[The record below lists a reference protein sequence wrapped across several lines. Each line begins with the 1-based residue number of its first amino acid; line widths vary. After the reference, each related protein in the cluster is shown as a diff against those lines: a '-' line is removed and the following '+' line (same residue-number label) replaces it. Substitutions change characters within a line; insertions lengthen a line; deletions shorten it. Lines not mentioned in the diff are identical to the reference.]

1 MNILVAD
8 DELAIRELVGEVLE
22 GDGHSITLA
31 EDGED
36 ALEKF
41 KRSWHEIVFSD
52 IRMPK
57 MNGIELLTAVKEI
70 NENTQFI
77 IMTSHASIDNSIE
90 ALKKGA
96 FDYILKP
103 FEDLDVV
110 TDAANRAITN
120 LSGIRRQQYLLNTL
134 SRQNQELD
142 SLNKE
147 FREMAIRDGL
157 TGLFNHRYAKERLVE
172 EFDRAIRFG
181 RDLTVLFMDLD
192 HFKFFNDTHGHQAGD
207 EILQILA
214 GLMMKSVRESDTL
227 ARWGGEEF
235 VVIAPET
242 SKEQGCILAEKIRI
256 AVADHEFP
264 NASQQPL
271 GFVSLSVGISSR
283 SDSTENAEKLL
294 RFADDAVYAA
304 KDSGRNRTVYC
315 SGPQQMNR
323 VRAAADVQKESA
335 TGSVKRWGRPSGH

>member
-8 DELAIRELVGEVLE
+8 DETAIRELVGEILE
-22 GDGHSITLA
+22 GEGHEVTLA

-41 KRSWHEIVFSD
+41 KRAWHEIVFSD

-57 MNGIELLTAVKEI
+57 MNGIELLSAVMKI
-70 NENTQFI
+70 NANTQFV
-77 IMTSHASIDNSIE
+77 IMTSHASIGNSID

-110 TDAANRAITN
+110 TDAANRAIAN

-142 SLNKE
+142 NLNKE
-147 FREMAIRDGL
+147 FRELAIRDGL
-157 TGLFNHRYAKERLVE
+157 TGLFNHRYAKERLDE
-172 EFDRAIRFG
+172 EFDRASRFG
-181 RDLTVLFMDLD
+181 RELAVLFMDLD

-207 EILQILA
+207 EILQELA
-214 GLMMKSVRESDTL
+214 ELMMKAVRESDTL

-235 VVIAPET
+235 IVIAPET
-242 SKEQGCILAEKIRI
+242 SEVNGCVLAEKIRK
-256 AVADHEFP
+256 AVATHPFP
-264 NASQQPL
+264 NAEQQPL
-271 GFVSLSVGISSR
+271 GMVSLSIGISSR

-304 KDSGRNRTVYC
+304 KDSGRNRSIFC
-315 SGPQQMNR
+315 SGPQKMNN
-323 VRAAADVQKESA
+323 V
-335 TGSVKRWGRPSGH
+335 G

>member
-8 DELAIRELVGEVLE
+8 DELAIRELVGELLE
-22 GDGHSITLA
+22 ADGHTVTLA

-41 KRSWHEIVFSD
+41 KLSWHEIVFSD

-57 MNGIELLTAVKEI
+57 MNGIELLQAIKEV

-77 IMTSHASIDNSIE
+77 IMTSHASIDNSID

-103 FEDLDVV
+103 FESLEVV
-110 TDAANRAITN
+110 TEAANSAINN

-134 SRQNQELD
+134 SRQNEELD
-142 SLNKE
+142 DLNKE

-157 TGLFNHRYAKERLVE
+157 TGLFNHRYAKERLDE
-172 EFDRAIRFG
+172 EFERSIRFA

-192 HFKFFNDTHGHQAGD
+192 NFKFFNDTHGHQAGD
-207 EILQILA
+207 EILQTLA
-214 GLMMKSVRESDTL
+214 AIMMKCVRESDTL

-235 VVIAPET
+235 IVIAPET
-242 SKEQGCILAEKIRI
+242 SKKKGCILAEKIRRT
-256 AVADHEFP
+256 VARHAFP
-264 NASQQPL
+264 HGSDQPL
-271 GFVSLSVGISSR
+271 GLVSLSIGISSR
-283 SDSTENAEKLL
+283 TEATENAEKLL

-304 KDSGRNRTVYC
+304 KDSGRNRSILCTA
-315 SGPQQMNR
+315 PQQMVI
-323 VRAAADVQKESA
+323 VRTASKTEKKKASA
-335 TGSVKRWGRPSGH
+335 

>member
-8 DELAIRELVGEVLE
+8 DEIAIRELVGEILE
-22 GDGHSITLA
+22 GEGHEVTLA

-41 KRSWHEIVFSD
+41 KRTWHEIVFSD
-52 IRMPK
+52 LRMPK
-57 MNGIELLTAVKEI
+57 MNGIKLLEAIKEI
-70 NENTQFI
+70 NANTQFVV
-77 IMTSHASIDNSIE
+77 MTSHASIDNSID

-103 FEDLDVV
+103 FDDLDIVS
-110 TDAANRAITN
+110 DAADRAIAN

-134 SRQNQELD
+134 ARQNQELD
-142 SLNKE
+142 TLNKE

-157 TGLFNHRYAKERLVE
+157 TGLFNHRYAKERLDE
-172 EFDRAIRFG
+172 EFDRSKRFG
-181 RDLTVLFMDLD
+181 RELTVLFMDLD

-214 GLMMKSVRESDTL
+214 GLMMKNVRESDTL

-235 VVIAPET
+235 IVIAPET
-242 SKEQGCILAEKIRI
+242 SEEEGCALAEKIRK
-256 AVADHEFP
+256 AVAEHAFP
-264 NASQQPL
+264 HADKQPL
-271 GFVSLSVGISSR
+271 GMVSLSIGISSR
-283 SDSTENAEKLL
+283 SERTENAEKLL

-304 KDSGRNRTVYC
+304 KDSGRNRTIFC
-315 SGPQQMNR
+315 SGPQKMNN
-323 VRAAADVQKESA
+323 V
-335 TGSVKRWGRPSGH
+335 G

>member
-8 DELAIRELVGEVLE
+8 DEIAIRELVGEILE
-22 GDGHSITLA
+22 GEGHEVTLA

-41 KRSWHEIVFSD
+41 KRTWHEIVFSD

-57 MNGIELLTAVKEI
+57 MNGIKLLEAIKEI
-70 NENTQFI
+70 NANTQFVV
-77 IMTSHASIDNSIE
+77 MTSHASIDNSID

-103 FEDLDVV
+103 FEDLDIVS
-110 TDAANRAITN
+110 DAANRAIAN

-134 SRQNQELD
+134 ARQNQELD

-157 TGLFNHRYAKERLVE
+157 TGLFNHRYAKDRLDE
-172 EFDRAIRFG
+172 EFDRSMRFG
-181 RDLTVLFMDLD
+181 RELTVLFMDLD

-214 GLMMKSVRESDTL
+214 GLMMKNVRESDTL

-235 VVIAPET
+235 IVIAPET
-242 SKEQGCILAEKIRI
+242 SEEEGGVLAEKIRK
-256 AVADHEFP
+256 AVAEHAFP
-264 NASQQPL
+264 HADKQPL
-271 GFVSLSVGISSR
+271 GMVSLSIGMSSR
-283 SDSTENAEKLL
+283 SEQTENAEKLL

-304 KDSGRNRTVYC
+304 KDSGRNRTIYC
-315 SGPQQMNR
+315 SGPQKMNN
-323 VRAAADVQKESA
+323 V
-335 TGSVKRWGRPSGH
+335 G

>member
-8 DELAIRELVGEVLE
+8 DEIAIRELVGEILE
-22 GDGHSITLA
+22 GEGHEVTLA

-41 KRSWHEIVFSD
+41 KLAWHEIVFSD

-57 MNGIELLTAVKEI
+57 MNGIKLLQAIKEI
-70 NENTQFI
+70 NANTQFV
-77 IMTSHASIDNSIE
+77 IMTSHASIDNSID

-103 FEDLDVV
+103 FEDLDIVS
-110 TDAANRAITN
+110 DAANRAIAN

-134 SRQNQELD
+134 ARQNQELD

-157 TGLFNHRYAKERLVE
+157 TGLFNHRYAKERLDE
-172 EFDRAIRFG
+172 EFDRSIRFG
-181 RDLTVLFMDLD
+181 RELTVLFMDLD
-192 HFKFFNDTHGHQAGD
+192 HFKFFNDTQGHQAGD

-214 GLMMKSVRESDTL
+214 SLMMKNVRESDTL

-235 VVIAPET
+235 IVIAPET
-242 SKEQGCILAEKIRI
+242 SEEEGCILAEKIRM
-256 AVADHEFP
+256 AVAGHAFP
-264 NASQQPL
+264 HADKQPL
-271 GFVSLSVGISSR
+271 GMVSLSIGMSSR
-283 SDSTENAEKLL
+283 SELTENAEKLL

-304 KDSGRNRTVYC
+304 KDSGRNRTIFC
-315 SGPQQMNR
+315 SGPQKMNN
-323 VRAAADVQKESA
+323 V
-335 TGSVKRWGRPSGH
+335 G